1 MNSIPLFRL
10 PIDDAM
16 GNPIYAEA
24 SVSGKKKEAVVAC
37 ALEAC
42 RILDAH
48 GVLRQATHGEKS
60 EVVENYLSHLYP
72 LMDCTITKKD
82 IFPESEPNL

>member
-1 MNSIPLFRL
+1 MLSSRL
-10 PIDDAM
+10 PIDDSM
-16 GNPIYAEA
+16 GNPLYAEA

-48 GVLRQATHGEKS
+48 GVLRQATHGMII
-60 EVVENYLSHLYP
+60 LYP
-72 LMDCTITKKD
+72 EIML
-82 IFPESEPNL
+82 